1 MGTTTFIGVMFKT
14 GFTVCFFYVLGGVE
28 FRLVLYYFWVGG
40 GMNDVVEYMRLHN
53 ARWKVGKVQQI
64 VDGQSNVRS
73 VCTFQRC

>member
-1 MGTTTFIGVMFKT
+1 MKV
-14 GFTVCFFYVLGGVE
+14 GGLAIVSGKQ
-28 FRLVLYYFWVGG
+28 YYFGVGG